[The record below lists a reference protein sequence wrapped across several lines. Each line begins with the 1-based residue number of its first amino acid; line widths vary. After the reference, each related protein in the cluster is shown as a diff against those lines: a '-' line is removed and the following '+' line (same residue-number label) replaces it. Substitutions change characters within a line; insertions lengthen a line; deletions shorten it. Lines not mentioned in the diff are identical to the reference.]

1 MLKLQAVKLNIS
13 FSACQFTLTQA
24 VAVKII
30 LMSIRGINNRN
41 ISLNYFNK
49 VWGYKKKVSVQNGFA
64 NLAVAGGVCDD
75 IFTLNA
81 TD

>member
-49 VWGYKKKVSVQNGFA
+49 V
-64 NLAVAGGVCDD
+64 
-75 IFTLNA
+75 
-81 TD
+81 